1 MSEYINNSEFRKKKL
16 QELIKSL
23 HEGKNFDDVKEEFD
37 RYFGSVTTQ
46 EITQIEQTLIKEGLP
61 VEEIQRLCDVHA
73 AVFKGSIA
81 DIHGMQKQ
89 ELRDIPGHP
98 INVFVEEN
106 HALEEFLSDEVVPS
120 LEDFVTNQN
129 DESKN
134 LLLEK
139 LHKLSEIDIHYARK
153 ENLFFPYLEKHGI
166 TAPPKVMWGV
176 DDEIRAELKEVI
188 SLIKDTP
195 NLVEEI
201 VTKANAVIEKI
212 REMIYKEND
221 ILLPLL
227 EETLTFYEWIKIDK
241 STPEMGYFL
250 VKPKQLWGQ
259 KEESKEVKE
268 VEPEPKLNP
277 VDGELQF
284 ETGRLSHEEI
294 NAIFNTLPFD
304 ITFVDANNKV
314 KYFSQTEERIFK
326 RPKTV
331 IGREVTLCHP
341 PSSLHVV
348 EKIVDNFRY
357 GKKDHEDFWID
368 MKGTKVFIRY
378 YAVRNSK
385 GEYLGTMEVTQNITD
400 IQKLEGEKRL
410 MDDEE

>member
-73 AVFKGSIA
+73 AVFKSSIA

-176 DDEIRAELKEVI
+176 DDEIRAELKEVFH
-188 SLIKDTP
+188 SS
-195 NLVEEI
+195 
-201 VTKANAVIEKI
+201 
-212 REMIYKEND
+212 R
-221 ILLPLL
+221 ILQ
-227 EETLTFYEWIKIDK
+227 I
-241 STPEMGYFL
+241 
-250 VKPKQLWGQ
+250 
-259 KEESKEVKE
+259 
-268 VEPEPKLNP
+268 
-277 VDGELQF
+277 
-284 ETGRLSHEEI
+284 
-294 NAIFNTLPFD
+294 
-304 ITFVDANNKV
+304 
-314 KYFSQTEERIFK
+314 
-326 RPKTV
+326 
-331 IGREVTLCHP
+331 
-341 PSSLHVV
+341 
-348 EKIVDNFRY
+348 
-357 GKKDHEDFWID
+357 
-368 MKGTKVFIRY
+368 
-378 YAVRNSK
+378 
-385 GEYLGTMEVTQNITD
+385 
-400 IQKLEGEKRL
+400 
-410 MDDEE
+410 